1 VCNVDVGAEHIKGDA
16 MTGRVIAKVKD
27 AELSEEPMRNLGRSR
42 AWTPSI
48 AAFAGIVAV
57 ALAATAANSAPTTA
71 LPLSLCD
78 PATNTFTTT
87 VDNPFFPLPAG
98 QQWVYVGKEGSQN
111 IGLQITV
118 LSGTERFYQ
127 QGNDG
132 VPTVNTV
139 RVEEKEWEDDDGDGV
154 IDPGEFVIE
163 TSINYYAQTTGANGG
178 TGGTV
183 CYFGEDVEI
192 NLPGGGT
199 SSEGAWRADGA
210 PDHAPGIFMP
220 ALADIAVG
228 ASYPQEVAP
237 GLAEDTATIIAED
250 RSVKTPA
257 ATFTDTITTRDF
269 NPLDGSRG
277 TKSYASS
284 VGLIQDG
291 PLLLKSCQLATLCTP

>member
-1 VCNVDVGAEHIKGDA
+1 
-16 MTGRVIAKVKD
+16 
-27 AELSEEPMRNLGRSR
+27 MRNLGRSG
-42 AWTPSI
+42 AWTAGV

-57 ALAATAANSAPTTA
+57 ALVATSANSAPTTE

-78 PATNTFTTT
+78 PETNTFTTT
-87 VDNPFFPLPAG
+87 VDNPFFPLPTG
-98 QQWVYVGKEGSQN
+98 QKWVYVGKEGSQN

-118 LSGTERFYQ
+118 LNGTESFY

-132 VPTVNTV
+132 VPTINTV

-154 IDPGEFVIE
+154 IDPGEFVVE
-163 TSINYYAQTTGANGG
+163 TSINYYAQTTGAD
-178 TGGTV
+178 GGTV

-199 SSEGAWRADGA
+199 SSEGAWRADGD

-220 ALADIAVG
+220 APADIAVG
-228 ASYPQEVAP
+228 ARYQQEVAP
-237 GLAEDTATIIAED
+237 GIAEDTATIIAED

-257 ATFTDTITTRDF
+257 GTFTDTIKTRDF

-277 TKSYASS
+277 TKSYASG

-291 PLLLKSCQLATLCTP
+291 PLLLKSCQLAALCTP